1 MTTSVTSQPFEVHTS
16 LPVAGPN
23 AKPQL
28 VEIDVAPWQ
37 RISVQFKAVHARR
50 NEEAGSIWYWRP
62 DTMPRL

>member
-1 MTTSVTSQPFEVHTS
+1 MTSATPQSFEAPTS

-28 VEIDVAPWQ
+28 VEIDVGPWQ
-37 RISVQFKAVHARR
+37 RISVQFRAVHARR

-62 DTMPRL
+62 DAMTRL